1 MLIISYDDIWSV
13 TSKKGPEPVGEKISN
28 LANGF
33 ERYMNGYYYESPV
46 RNNWRS
52 SGNHNCYFRALAKF
66 RAATEARHKAPSDVE
81 FITKRSV
88 TGAK

>member
-1 MLIISYDDIWSV
+1 MLIIRYDDIWSV

-46 RNNWRS
+46 RKI
-52 SGNHNCYFRALAKF
+52 GIIK
-66 RAATEARHKAPSDVE
+66 KP
-81 FITKRSV
+81 
-88 TGAK
+88 